1 MNARE
6 VMAVM
11 PLLMPLLIL
20 AAAPAA
26 IMLVITVR
34 RNHAVTFTL
43 SAGAVAA
50 ALASI
55 VPASELA
62 PRQVSALLII
72 DAYALFFTGLIL
84 LAGLFVILLSYD
96 YLEMHEESREEC
108 YLLLLTA
115 LLGSAVLA
123 AADHFVSFFLGLE
136 VLSVSLYALIAYQR
150 INALSIEAGI
160 KYLILAAFSSAIVLF
175 GMALVYARSGDLTLS
190 GIARAMTAAGSADP
204 ALTAG
209 TLLIVVGI
217 GFKLALVPFHM
228 WAPDVYEGASA
239 PVAGFVAT
247 VSKGSVF
254 AFLLRFFMES
264 GPVSGGALAT
274 MFTLIAVL
282 SMFAGNLLALF
293 QDNVKRL
300 LAYSSIA
307 HMGYLLVA
315 FLASGP
321 HRVMVAVF
329 YLAAYFVT
337 TLGAFGIVTVLS
349 AKDRDADAL
358 DDYRGLF
365 YRRPW
370 IAGIFTAMLLSLAG
384 IPLTAGFIGKFF
396 MIAAG
401 VVSSHWLLVASL
413 VITSAIGL
421 FYYLRVMVALYTP
434 AIPSAATT
442 GPIRPLGKITL
453 AVLVVLLF
461 GLGLYPGPVTDWIS
475 AMTVR

>member
-1 MNARE
+1 MNAPDAI
-6 VMAVM
+6 AVM
-11 PLLMPLLIL
+11 PLIIL

-26 IMLVITVR
+26 IMLVIAVR
-34 RNHAVTFTL
+34 RSHILTFALSTGAVT
-43 SAGAVAA
+43 A

-55 VPASELA
+55 VPAAALA
-62 PRQVSALLII
+62 PRQVSELLII
-72 DAYALFFTGLIL
+72 DPYALFFTGLIL

-96 YLEMHEESREEC
+96 YLKMHQQSREEC

-115 LLGSAVLA
+115 LLGSTVLA

-136 VLSVSLYALIAYQR
+136 VLSVSLYALIAYLR

-175 GMALVYARSGDLTLS
+175 GMALVYARLGTLTLS
-190 GIARAMTAAGSADP
+190 GVARAMMPAGSAET
-204 ALTAG
+204 ALMAG
-209 TLLIVVGI
+209 TVLIIVGI
-217 GFKLALVPFHM
+217 GFKLAVFPFHM
-228 WAPDVYEGASA
+228 WAPDVYEGAPA

-254 AFLLRFFMES
+254 AFLLRFFMEP
-264 GPVSGGALAT
+264 GLVSGGVLAA

-300 LAYSSIA
+300 LAYSSIS

-321 HRVMVAVF
+321 HRVMVTVF

-396 MIAAG
+396 MITAG
-401 VVSSHWLLVASL
+401 VASSHWLLVASL

-434 AIPSAATT
+434 AARTVEDIGS
-442 GPIRPLGKITL
+442 IRPLGKITL

-461 GLGLYPGPVTDWIS
+461 GLGVYPGPVTEWLLTM
-475 AMTVR
+475 AGK

>member
-1 MNARE
+1 MNARDIT
-6 VMAVM
+6 AA
-11 PLLMPLLIL
+11 MPLLIL
-20 AAAPAA
+20 AAAPLA
-26 IMLVITVR
+26 IMLVIAVR
-34 RNHAVTFTL
+34 RNHPLTFAL
-43 SAGAVAA
+43 STGAVVA

-55 VPASELA
+55 PSAAAIA

-84 LAGLFVILLSYD
+84 LAGLFVLLLSYD
-96 YLEMHEESREEC
+96 YLKKHEESREEY

-115 LLGSAVLA
+115 LLGSAIIA
-123 AADHFVSFFLGLE
+123 ASDHFVSFFLGLE
-136 VLSVSLYALIAYQR
+136 VLSVSLYALIAYLR
-150 INALSIEAGI
+150 INALCIEAGI
-160 KYLILAAFSSAIVLF
+160 KYLVLAAFSSAILLF
-175 GMALVYARSGDLTLS
+175 GMALVYARSGTLALA
-190 GIARAMTAAGSADP
+190 GVARAMAAAGP
-204 ALTAG
+204 AEPGLTAG
-209 TLLIVVGI
+209 TVLILVGI
-217 GFKLALVPFHM
+217 GFKLAVVPFHM
-228 WAPDVYEGASA
+228 WAPDVYEGAPA
-239 PVAGFVAT
+239 PVAGLVAT

-254 AFLLRFFMES
+254 AFLLRYFADP
-264 GPVSGGALAT
+264 GLLGGSVPAVL
-274 MFTLIAVL
+274 FTLIAVL

-321 HRVMVAVF
+321 HRVMAAVF

-349 AKDRDADAL
+349 QSSRDADAL
-358 DDYRGLF
+358 EDYRGLF

-370 IAGIFTAMLLSLAG
+370 IAAVFTAMLLSLAG

-401 VVSSHWLLVASL
+401 VASSHWLLVASL
-413 VITSAIGL
+413 VIASAIGL
-421 FYYLRVMVALYTP
+421 FYYLRIVVALYTP
-434 AIPSAATT
+434 ATPEAAET
-442 GPIRPLGKITL
+442 GPIRPLGKIAL
-453 AVLVVLLF
+453 AVLVVLLL
-461 GLGLYPGPVTDWIS
+461 GLGVYPGPVTELIT

>member
-1 MNARE
+1 MNVRDIT
-6 VMAVM
+6 AV
-11 PLLMPLLIL
+11 MPLLIL

-26 IMLVITVR
+26 IMLVIAVR
-34 RNHAVTFTL
+34 RSHILTFAL
-43 SAGAVAA
+43 STGAVVAALASLSPAA
-50 ALASI
+50 ALA
-55 VPASELA
+55 
-62 PRQVSALLII
+62 PRPVSALLII
-72 DAYALFFTGLIL
+72 DAYALFFAGLVL
-84 LAGLFVILLSYD
+84 LAGLFVLLLSYD
-96 YLEMHEESREEC
+96 YLKRHGESREEF

-115 LLGSAVLA
+115 LLGSVILTASS
-123 AADHFVSFFLGLE
+123 HFASFFLGLE
-136 VLSVSLYALIAYQR
+136 VLSVSLYALIAYLR
-150 INALSIEAGI
+150 INALCIEAGI
-160 KYLILAAFSSAIVLF
+160 KYLILAAFSSSILLF
-175 GMALVYARSGDLTLS
+175 GIALVYARSGTLALA
-190 GIARAMTAAGSADP
+190 GNALAMTAAGSADP
-204 ALTAG
+204 AVTAG
-209 TLLIVVGI
+209 TALIIVGI
-217 GFKLALVPFHM
+217 GFKLAVVPFHM
-228 WAPDVYEGASA
+228 WAPDIYEGAPA

-247 VSKGSVF
+247 VSKGAVF
-254 AFLLRFFMES
+254 AFLLRYFMEP
-264 GPVSGGALAT
+264 GIVSGSVLASI
-274 MFTLIAVL
+274 FTLIAIL

-349 AKDRDADAL
+349 ESGRDADAL
-358 DDYRGLF
+358 EDYRGLF

-413 VITSAIGL
+413 LITSAIGL

-434 AIPSAATT
+434 SPLSAAETS
-442 GPIRPLGKITL
+442 PIRPLGKIAL

-461 GLGLYPGPVTDWIS
+461 AMGVYPEPVTELIS
-475 AMTVR
+475 AMTGR

>member
-1 MNARE
+1 MSARDIT
-6 VMAVM
+6 A
-11 PLLMPLLIL
+11 LMPFLIL
-20 AAAPAA
+20 AAAPVA
-26 IMLVITVR
+26 IMLVIAVR
-34 RNHAVTFTL
+34 RSHILTFAL
-43 SAGAVAA
+43 STGAIVA

-55 VPASELA
+55 PSAAAIA

-84 LAGLFVILLSYD
+84 LAGLFVLLLSYD
-96 YLEMHEESREEC
+96 YLKRHEESREEY

-115 LLGSAVLA
+115 LLGSAIIA
-123 AADHFVSFFLGLE
+123 ASDHFVSFFLGLE
-136 VLSVSLYALIAYQR
+136 VLSVSLYALIAYLR
-150 INALSIEAGI
+150 ISALCIEAGI
-160 KYLILAAFSSAIVLF
+160 KYLILAAFSSAILLF
-175 GMALVYARSGDLTLS
+175 GTALVYARSGTLTLA
-190 GIARAMTAAGSADP
+190 GVARAMAAAGP
-204 ALTAG
+204 AEPGLMAG
-209 TLLIVVGI
+209 AVLIIVGI
-217 GFKLALVPFHM
+217 GFKLAVVPFHM
-228 WAPDVYEGASA
+228 WAPDVYEGAPA
-239 PVAGFVAT
+239 PVAGLVAT

-254 AFLLRFFMES
+254 AFLLRYFADPGLLS
-264 GPVSGGALAT
+264 GSVLAVL
-274 MFTLIAVL
+274 FTLIAVL

-321 HRVMVAVF
+321 HRVMAAVF

-349 AKDRDADAL
+349 ESGRDADAL
-358 DDYRGLF
+358 DEYRGLF

-370 IAGIFTAMLLSLAG
+370 IAGVFTAMLLSLAG

-401 VVSSHWLLVASL
+401 VASSHWLLVASL

-421 FYYLRVMVALYTP
+421 FYYLRVIVALYTP
-434 AIPSAATT
+434 ATPAAAEM
-442 GPIRPLGKITL
+442 GPIRPLGTITL
-453 AVLVVLLF
+453 AVLVVLLL
-461 GLGLYPGPVTDWIS
+461 GLGVYPGPVTDLIS
-475 AMTVR
+475 AMTAR

>member
-1 MNARE
+1 
-6 VMAVM
+6 
-11 PLLMPLLIL
+11 
-20 AAAPAA
+20 
-26 IMLVITVR
+26 
-34 RNHAVTFTL
+34 
-43 SAGAVAA
+43 
-50 ALASI
+50 
-55 VPASELA
+55 
-62 PRQVSALLII
+62 
-72 DAYALFFTGLIL
+72 
-84 LAGLFVILLSYD
+84 
-96 YLEMHEESREEC
+96 
-108 YLLLLTA
+108 
-115 LLGSAVLA
+115 
-123 AADHFVSFFLGLE
+123 
-136 VLSVSLYALIAYQR
+136 VLSVSLYALIAYLR
-150 INALSIEAGI
+150 INALCIEAGI
-160 KYLILAAFSSAIVLF
+160 KYLILAAFSSSILLF
-175 GMALVYARSGDLTLS
+175 GIALVYARSGTLALA
-190 GIARAMTAAGSADP
+190 GNALAMTAAGSADP
-204 ALTAG
+204 AVTAG
-209 TLLIVVGI
+209 TALIIVGI
-217 GFKLALVPFHM
+217 GFKLAVVPFHM
-228 WAPDVYEGASA
+228 WAPDIYEGAPA

-247 VSKGSVF
+247 VSKGAVF
-254 AFLLRFFMES
+254 AFLLRYFMEP
-264 GPVSGGALAT
+264 GIVSGSVLASI
-274 MFTLIAVL
+274 FTLIAIL

-349 AKDRDADAL
+349 ESGRDADAL
-358 DDYRGLF
+358 EDYRGLF

-413 VITSAIGL
+413 LITSAIGL

-434 AIPSAATT
+434 SPLSAAETS
-442 GPIRPLGKITL
+442 PIRPLGKIAL

-461 GLGLYPGPVTDWIS
+461 AMGVYPEPVTELIS
-475 AMTVR
+475 AMTGR

>member
-1 MNARE
+1 MNARD
-6 VMAVM
+6 ATAIM
-11 PLLMPLLIL
+11 PLIIL
-20 AAAPAA
+20 TAAPVAV
-26 IMLVITVR
+26 MLVIAVR
-34 RNHAVTFTL
+34 RSHLLSFALSVAAVT
-43 SAGAVAA
+43 A

-55 VPASELA
+55 LPAAGLA
-62 PRQVSALLII
+62 PRHVSALLII
-72 DAYALFFTGLIL
+72 DTYALIFMGLIL

-96 YLEMHEESREEC
+96 YLKMHEESREEC

-123 AADHFVSFFLGLE
+123 AADSLVSFFLGLE
-136 VLSVSLYALIAYQR
+136 VLSVSLYVLIAYLR
-150 INALSIEAGI
+150 VSVLSIEAGI
-160 KYLILAAFSSAIVLF
+160 KYLILAAFSSAVLLF
-175 GMALVYARSGDLTLS
+175 GIALVYASTGTLTLA
-190 GIARAMTAAGSADP
+190 GVTRAMTAAGSAEP
-204 ALTAG
+204 VLAAG
-209 TLLIVVGI
+209 AILIIVGI

-228 WAPDVYEGASA
+228 WAPDVYEGAPA

-254 AFLLRFFMES
+254 AFLLRWFLEA
-264 GPVSGGALAT
+264 GPVNGGALAAGLT
-274 MFTLIAVL
+274 AIAVL
-282 SMFAGNLLALF
+282 SMFAGNLLAIF
-293 QDNVKRL
+293 QDNVKRI

-337 TLGAFGIVTVLS
+337 TLGAFAVITVLS
-349 AKDRDADAL
+349 VKGRDADSL

-413 VITSAIGL
+413 VVSSAIGL

-434 AIPSAATT
+434 ASPPTAAI
-442 GPIRPLGKITL
+442 GPIRPLGRITL
-453 AVLVVLLF
+453 AVLVILLF
-461 GLGLYPGPVTDWIS
+461 GLGVYPGPVTDLIS
-475 AMTVR
+475 AMTGR